1 MELLMKLKWPKFLTN
16 LAKLLK
22 DGDDLRFTC
31 KAVIVDRVDVVLEG
45 TSWTILQLELEG
57 TETGAYKGVQLT
69 WRKITYYNLDGVAF
83 CKKGATVKAYC
94 IGDYPTAVKP
104 RAPILIGVNF
114 DVEQPVQPPSKA
126 DYYAPGQ
133 TTATEL
139 AAAVIGLSETQAVAR
154 ITDAGFVSRIAS
166 IDGVA
171 QPGIT
176 NMSVNRINLTLE
188 DGVVRAASAQ

>member
-16 LAKLLK
+16 IAKVFK
-22 DGDDLRFTC
+22 DSDDLRFTC

-69 WRKITYYNLDGVAF
+69 WRKITYYNQDGVAF

-94 IGDYPTAVKP
+94 IGDYATAVKP
-104 RAPILIGVNF
+104 RAPILIGI
-114 DVEQPVQPPSKA
+114 DSHVEQPAQPPSKA

-139 AAAVIGLSETQAVAR
+139 AAAVIGLPESQAVTCIA
-154 ITDAGFVSRIAS
+154 DAGFVSRIAS

-171 QPGIT
+171 QPGVT

-188 DGVVRAASAQ
+188 DGVVTEASAR